1 MLIHLIVMMLR
12 LIYRCHRMAGSDI
25 KVIIDGQLDTINIK
39 AGTDQINT
47 EPVQI
52 KQLCCIRGFAS
63 RFLPMFLQ
71 SRRHPQI

>member
-39 AGTDQINT
+39 AGRDCPDQYIAGTNQT
-47 EPVQI
+47 A
-52 KQLCCIRGFAS
+52 L
-63 RFLPMFLQ
+63 LHL
-71 SRRHPQI
+71 